1 MELRE
6 KLEAYSKVSPTGCI
20 EWQRAKAGNG
30 YGNISIGNG
39 KWDYAHRVSYK
50 VHKGEIPEGYV
61 VRHTCDNPCCVNPDH
76 LLIGTQ
82 WDNVQDAISRGRASK
97 PPVFMGASNNK
108 TKLTDEE
115 IQLVLTSTQSNVELA
130 KSLNVSTTRIRQIR
144 NKGGR

>member
-20 EWQRAKAGNG
+20 EWQRGKSGNG

-39 KWDYAHRVSYK
+39 KQDYAHRVSYK

-82 WDNVQDAISRGRASK
+82 WDNVQDTISRGRASK

-115 IQLVLTSTQSNVELA
+115 TQLVLTPTQSNVELA